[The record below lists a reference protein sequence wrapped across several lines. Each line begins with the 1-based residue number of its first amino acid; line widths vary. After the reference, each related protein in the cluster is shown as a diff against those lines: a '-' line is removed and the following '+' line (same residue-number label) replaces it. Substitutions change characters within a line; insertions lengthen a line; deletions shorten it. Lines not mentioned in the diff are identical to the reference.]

1 MVDTFRKER
10 MSTMP
15 KQRKYTPEYRAEA
28 LRLVE
33 VGDRSLNEIA
43 KELGIAVQTLW
54 QWTQRSKAEPARSEE
69 VLTTTERAELNQLRR
84 EVARL
89 REERE
94 ILKKATAFFA
104 KESK

>member
-1 MVDTFRKER
+1 M
-10 MSTMP
+10 
-15 KQRKYTPEYRAEA
+15 
-28 LRLVE
+28 
-33 VGDRSLNEIA
+33 GDRSINEVA

-54 QWTQRSKAEPARSEE
+54 QWVQRSKVEAERPEE
-69 VLTTTERAELNQLRR
+69 ELTTTERAELNQLRR

-94 ILKKATAFFA
+94 VKKKAFFA

>member
-1 MVDTFRKER
+1 
-10 MSTMP
+10 MP

-28 LRLVE
+28 LRLVGM
-33 VGDRSLNEIA
+33 GDRSINEVA

-54 QWTQRSKAEPARSEE
+54 QWVQRSKVEAERPEE
-69 VLTTTERAELNQLRR
+69 ELTTTERAELNQLRR

-94 ILKKATAFFA
+94 VLKKAFFA